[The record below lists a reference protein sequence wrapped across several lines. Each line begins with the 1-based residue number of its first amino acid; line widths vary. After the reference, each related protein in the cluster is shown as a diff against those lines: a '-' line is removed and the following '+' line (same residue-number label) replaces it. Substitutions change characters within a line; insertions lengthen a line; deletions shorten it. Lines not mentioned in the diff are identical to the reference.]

1 MRFYFPDS
9 QDLVSPTYDFVH
21 DEYNPLR
28 VRQRDDLYAH
38 EVLTQVPY
46 DGVLVSKAIVDGSVN
61 GAGKYSESQRQRIY
75 RLGVRRFFRL
85 PDDMVTLGDCGA
97 FNYVGEYEPPYTVDE
112 VIDFYDGCGF
122 DAGVSVD
129 HVILGY
135 DRNADAAET
144 VDPAWQARQ
153 DITLRLAAEFIAAI
167 DRRGSRV
174 EPVAS
179 AQGWSPASYAHS
191 VEVLQDL
198 GFRRIGLGG
207 MVPLRTPDILAC
219 LEAIEE
225 IRSPDV
231 ELHLLG
237 ISRVGSMEKFASYG
251 VTSFD
256 STSPFKQAFMDDRD
270 NFHTATETYVAIR
283 VPQVDGNVMLKR
295 AILAGHVSQRDA
307 IRTERECLRRL
318 RRFDAGDVE
327 VDDVMAVLAEYE
339 TIIKVK
345 KSRLTD
351 YRRTLE
357 AAPWQLC
364 SCGLCDQHGI
374 EIVIFRGT
382 ERNKRR
388 GFHNLSVL
396 AAKMHAIPA
405 LATRRMV
412 DNETITH
419 HQRSVCG

>member
-21 DEYNPLR
+21 DEYSPLR

-38 EVLTQVPY
+38 EVLTEVPY
-46 DGVLVSKAIVDGSVN
+46 DGILVSKAIVDGSVN
-61 GAGKYSESQRQRIY
+61 GAGKYSEAQRQRIY
-75 RLGVRRFFRL
+75 RLGVRSFFRL
-85 PDDMVTLGDCGA
+85 PDDMATIGDCGA
-97 FNYVGEYEPPYTVDE
+97 FNYVGEYEPPFTVDE

-135 DRNADAAET
+135 DRNADADGG

-153 DITLRLAAEFIAAI
+153 EITLRLATEFVAALH
-167 DRRGSRV
+167 RRGSRV

-198 GFRRIGLGG
+198 GFQRIGLGG

-219 LEAIEE
+219 LGAIEE
-225 IRSPDV
+225 IRYPHV

-237 ISRVGSMEKFASYG
+237 ISRIDSMERFATFG

-270 NFHTATETYVAIR
+270 NFHTATETFVAIR
-283 VPQVDGNVMLKR
+283 VPQVDGNIMLKR
-295 AILAGHVSQRDA
+295 AILAGDVSQRDA

-318 RRFDAGDVE
+318 RRFDAGEAVI
-327 VDDVMAVLAEYE
+327 DDVVAILAEYE
-339 TIIKVK
+339 TIINVK
-345 KSRLTD
+345 KSRLND

-357 AAPWQLC
+357 AAPWQHC
-364 SCGLCDQHGI
+364 TCGLCELHGVDMI
-374 EIVIFRGT
+374 TFRGT

-405 LATRRMV
+405 LTTRREA
-412 DNETITH
+412 NRENPAF
-419 HQRSVCG
+419 QRSVCG